1 MKKKIL
7 SFILVLG
14 LFVSSLMLFTACGE
28 KDEKQANAISYVDVN
43 GNEQYG
49 WQEFEYSADMNINP
63 VKDIKVKIG
72 YDDGSQEVCDFF
84 DSKFTIKITWQSF
97 DDSVL
102 PETLKSLPNSTE
114 YKVGT
119 YTIEHQFG
127 KVSNFWYFT
136 VKQATYGGQYSLS
149 LKTSGWDYISQPT
162 TEELVSQASTSD
174 AQGNDLEI
182 DNSNGVYLYTI
193 TEENWNALKQQLNIT
208 STDYTLP
215 DTQEV
220 QEGLEEIAESW
231 FGESKLLPGEYIF
244 VAKVVDTQNY
254 ESMFTTQG
262 HKITVEKTVL
272 SVTEETKDNICRNYE
287 FDYQTLEEVQQGIAL
302 ELNRYNMSD
311 TAPIKIQDK
320 HGNEYKFDDFGPTD
334 VWEKGT
340 PEKINYFEHN
350 GQDFR
355 VLFAPANYVS
365 WTNDESFVAQGFDW
379 SNIFV
384 KVGIFIT
391 PVKITA
397 NLGTENFVYGEYQ
410 ANKGQFAHCFSLSVS
425 DLDYY
430 DSVVDLIDF
439 EIKKGEETLTTGA
452 NVGLNNEHKGYFY
465 LNVADNNLDIGT
477 YTVDLNKKYPKAIII
492 EYADNVQQQSV
503 VIEKA
508 DLKLTTESY
517 EGETGNNGCDV
528 TISETGDITAKYLVY
543 YEGID
548 PFYKGYLSD
557 ADNLSEFVYAE
568 LETIDNVQ
576 GSNDTVKLSNINI
589 TTELIDD
596 RVWVVIN
603 AHVDSMTGEYGN
615 YDFFNIKATSGNK
628 FFNGLDSD
636 CYLNITRSES

>member
-14 LFVSSLMLFTACGE
+14 LFVSSLMLFTACGG
-28 KDEKQANAISYVDVN
+28 KDEKQAYAISYVDVN
-43 GNEQYG
+43 GNEQYSG
-49 WQEFEYSADMNINP
+49 QEFEYNTNMNINP
-63 VKDIKVKIG
+63 VKDVMVKIS

-97 DDSVL
+97 DESVL
-102 PETLKSLPNSTE
+102 PETLQSLPNSTE
-114 YKVGT
+114 YKAGT
-119 YTIEHQFG
+119 YTIEHQFD
-127 KVSNFWYFT
+127 KVASSWYFN
-136 VKQATYGGQYSLS
+136 VIQATYGGQYSLS
-149 LKTSGWDYISQPT
+149 LQTSGWDYVSQPT
-162 TEELVSQASTSD
+162 TEELVSQAITLD
-174 AQGNDLEI
+174 AQGNEIAI
-182 DNSNGVYLYTI
+182 DNSTNVYLYTI

-208 STDYTLP
+208 SAGYTLP

-220 QEGLEEIAESW
+220 QEGLEKIAESW

-254 ESMFTTQG
+254 KSMFTTQG

-272 SVTEETKDNICRNYE
+272 SITEETKDNICRNYE

-302 ELNRYNMSD
+302 ELNRFNMID

-334 VWEKGT
+334 TWEEGT

-350 GQDFR
+350 GDAFR
-355 VLFAPANYVS
+355 VLFAPANYVT
-365 WTNDESFVAQGFDW
+365 WTTNNDSFPAQGFDW

-410 ANKGQFAHCFSLSVS
+410 ENKGEFDHCFSLSVS
-425 DLDYY
+425 GLGYNDSV
-430 DSVVDLIDF
+430 SVVDLIDF
-439 EIKKGEETLTTGA
+439 EIKKGEETLTTVA
-452 NVGLNNEHKGYFY
+452 NVGMNDEHAGYFY
-465 LNVADNNLDIGT
+465 LNVADDILDIGT
-477 YTVDLNKKYPKAIII
+477 YTVDLNRKYPKAIII
-492 EYADNVQQQSV
+492 EYNKNVQQQSV

-508 DLKLTTESY
+508 DLKLTSSES
-517 EGETGNNGCDV
+517 ETGVSGCDV

-548 PFYKGYLSD
+548 PSYKGYLSD
-557 ADNLSEFVYAE
+557 ADNLSGFEYTE
-568 LETIDNVQ
+568 LGTHGNVH
-576 GSNDTVKLSNINI
+576 GSSDTVTLTNINI
-589 TTELIDD
+589 TTELIGDK
-596 RVWVVIN
+596 VWVVIN
-603 AHVDSMTGEYGN
+603 AHVESMTGGSGN
-615 YDFFNIKATSGNK
+615 YDFFKITATSGDE
-628 FFNGLDSD
+628 FFNGLDFD
-636 CYLNITRSES
+636 CYLYITR

>member
-49 WQEFEYSADMNINP
+49 WQEFEYSTDMNINP
-63 VKDIKVKIG
+63 IKDIKVKIG

-162 TEELVSQASTSD
+162 TEELVSQAITSD
-174 AQGNDLEI
+174 AQGNALEI
-182 DNSNGVYLYTI
+182 DNSNNVYLYTI

-220 QEGLEEIAESW
+220 QEGLEEIADSW

-320 HGNEYKFDDFGPTD
+320 HGNEYKFDNFGPTD
-334 VWEKGT
+334 TWEEGT

-350 GQDFR
+350 GQTFK
-355 VLFAPANYVS
+355 VLFAPANYVA
-365 WTNDESFVAQGFDW
+365 WTNDESFAAQGFDW

-410 ANKGQFAHCFSLSVS
+410 ANKGKFAHCFSLSVS

-430 DSVVDLIDF
+430 DSVVELIDF

-452 NVGLNNEHKGYFY
+452 NVGLNDEHAGYFY
-465 LNVADNNLDIGT
+465 LNVADDNLDIGT
-477 YTVDLNKKYPKAIII
+477 YTVDLNRKYPKAIII
-492 EYADNVQQQSV
+492 EYAGDVQQQSV

-517 EGETGNNGCDV
+517 EGETGNSGCDV

-576 GSNDTVKLSNINI
+576 GSNDTVELSNINI

-636 CYLNITRSES
+636 CYLNITRE

>member
-1 MKKKIL
+1 MGKLNDKL
-7 SFILVLG
+7 
-14 LFVSSLMLFTACGE
+14 
-28 KDEKQANAISYVDVN
+28 KDVVRNWLNIVPAPGDTITIQETNTFEGNCFRNLLWYRGDASELHQYYTQTDDMMGNA
-43 GNEQYG
+43 
-49 WQEFEYSADMNINP
+49 
-63 VKDIKVKIG
+63 
-72 YDDGSQEVCDFF
+72 
-84 DSKFTIKITWQSF
+84 KFWAS
-97 DDSVL
+97 D
-102 PETLKSLPNSTE
+102 
-114 YKVGT
+114 
-119 YTIEHQFG
+119 
-127 KVSNFWYFT
+127 
-136 VKQATYGGQYSLS
+136 
-149 LKTSGWDYISQPT
+149 T
-162 TEELVSQASTSD
+162 T
-174 AQGNDLEI
+174 NDLKMRKI
-182 DNSNGVYLYTI
+182 HTG
-193 TEENWNALKQQLNIT
+193 
-208 STDYTLP
+208 LP
-215 DTQEV
+215 AM
-220 QEGLEEIAESW
+220 I
-231 FGESKLLPGEYIF
+231 
-244 VAKVVDTQNY
+244 VDMLADIIVDSFN
-254 ESMFTTQG
+254 
-262 HKITVEKTVL
+262 KITVEKTVL
-272 SVTEETKDNICRNYE
+272 SVTEETKNNICRNYE

-302 ELNRYNMSD
+302 ELNRYNTND
-311 TAPIKIQDK
+311 TAPIKIQDE

-334 VWEKGT
+334 TWEEGT

-350 GQDFR
+350 GQAFR
-355 VLFAPANYVS
+355 VLFAPANYVT

-465 LNVADNNLDIGT
+465 LNVADNILDIGT

-517 EGETGNNGCDV
+517 VGETGNNGCDV

-576 GSNDTVKLSNINI
+576 GSNDTVELSDINI

-615 YDFFNIKATSGNK
+615 YDFFNITATSGDE

>member
-14 LFVSSLMLFTACGE
+14 LFVSSLMLFTACGG

-43 GNEQYG
+43 GNEQYSG
-49 WQEFEYSADMNINP
+49 QEFEYSTDMNINP
-63 VKDIKVKIG
+63 VKDIKVKIS

-97 DDSVL
+97 DASVL
-102 PETLKSLPNSTE
+102 PETLQSLPNSTE

-119 YTIEHQFG
+119 YTIEHQFD
-127 KVSNFWYFT
+127 KVASSWYFN
-136 VKQATYGGQYSLS
+136 VIQATYGGQYSLS
-149 LKTSGWDYISQPT
+149 LQTSGWDYVSQPT
-162 TEELVSQASTSD
+162 TENLVSQAIALD
-174 AQGNDLEI
+174 AQGNEIAI
-182 DNSNGVYLYTI
+182 DNSNGIYLYSI
-193 TEENWNALKQQLNIT
+193 KEEDWNALKQQLNIT
-208 STDYTLP
+208 SAGYTLP

-302 ELNRYNMSD
+302 ELNRYNMSG
-311 TAPIKIQDK
+311 TAPIEIQDE
-320 HGNEYKFDDFGPTD
+320 HGNEYSFDNFGPTD
-334 VWEKGT
+334 TWEEGT

-350 GQDFR
+350 GQDFK
-355 VLFAPANYVS
+355 VLFAPANYVA
-365 WTNDESFVAQGFDW
+365 WTNNESFAVEGFDL

-384 KVGIFIT
+384 KVGIYIT

-397 NLGTENFVYGEYQ
+397 DLKTKNFVYGEYQ
-410 ANKGQFAHCFSLSVS
+410 QNKAEFSSCFALGV
-425 DLDYY
+425 DNLNDN
-430 DSVVDLIDF
+430 DVLATDLINF

-452 NVGLNNEHKGYFY
+452 NVGLNDEHAGYFY
-465 LNVADNNLDIGT
+465 LNVADNMLDIGT

-492 EYADNVQQQSV
+492 EYSDNVQQQSV

-517 EGETGNNGCDV
+517 VGETGNNGCDV
-528 TISETGDITAKYLVY
+528 TISETGDITAKYLIY

-548 PFYKGYLSD
+548 PSYKGYLSNIP
-557 ADNLSEFVYAE
+557 NLSDFVYTE

-576 GSNDTVKLSNINI
+576 GSSDTVALSNMTIS
-589 TTELIDD
+589 TDLIDG

-603 AHVDSMTGEYGN
+603 AHVDSMTGERGN
-615 YDFFNIKATSGNK
+615 YDFFNITATSGDE
-628 FFNGLDSD
+628 FFNGLDFD
-636 CYLNITRSES
+636 CYLNITRE

>member
-14 LFVSSLMLFTACGE
+14 LFVSSLMLFTACGG
-28 KDEKQANAISYVDVN
+28 KDEKQAYAISYVDVN
-43 GNEQYG
+43 GNEQYSG
-49 WQEFEYSADMNINP
+49 QEFEYSADMNINP
-63 VKDIKVKIG
+63 VKDIKVKIS

-97 DDSVL
+97 DESVL
-102 PETLKSLPNSTE
+102 PETLQSLPNSTE

-119 YTIEHQFG
+119 YTIEHQFD
-127 KVSNFWYFT
+127 KVASSWYFN
-136 VKQATYGGQYSLS
+136 VIQATYGGQYSLS
-149 LKTSGWDYISQPT
+149 LKTSGWDYVSQPT
-162 TEELVSQASTSD
+162 TENLVSQAITLD
-174 AQGNDLEI
+174 AQGNEIAI
-182 DNSNGVYLYTI
+182 DNSNGIDLYSI
-193 TEENWNALKQQLNIT
+193 KEEDWNALKQQLNIT
-208 STDYTLP
+208 SAGYTLP

-220 QEGLEEIAESW
+220 QEGLEKIADSW

-302 ELNRYNMSD
+302 ELNRYNMSG
-311 TAPIKIQDK
+311 TAPIEIQDE
-320 HGNEYKFDDFGPTD
+320 HGNEYSFDNFGPTD
-334 VWEKGT
+334 VWKEGT

-350 GQDFR
+350 GQAFK
-355 VLFAPANYVS
+355 VLFAPANYVA
-365 WTNDESFVAQGFDW
+365 WTNNESFAVEGFDL

-384 KVGIFIT
+384 NVGIYIT

-397 NLGTENFVYGEYQ
+397 DLGTENFVYGEYQ
-410 ANKGQFAHCFSLSVS
+410 ANKDQFAHCFSLSVS
-425 DLDYY
+425 DLDNY

-452 NVGLNNEHKGYFY
+452 NVGLNDEHAGYFY
-465 LNVADNNLDIGT
+465 LNVADNNLGIGT
-477 YTVDLNKKYPKAIII
+477 YTVGLNRKYPKAIII
-492 EYADNVQQQSV
+492 DYNNNVQQQSV

-508 DLKLTTESY
+508 DLKLTSS
-517 EGETGNNGCDV
+517 EGETGNSGCNV

-543 YEGID
+543 YEGVNPI
-548 PFYKGYLSD
+548 YKGYLSD
-557 ADNLSEFVYAE
+557 AGDLSEFVYKE
-568 LETIDNVQ
+568 LGSIGTVV
-576 GSNDTVKLSNINI
+576 GSNDTVTLSSINI
-589 TTELIDD
+589 TTELIDG

-603 AHVDSMTGEYGN
+603 AHVDNMTGESGN
-615 YDFFNIKATSGNK
+615 YDFFKITATSGNE
-628 FFNGLDSD
+628 FFNGLNSD
-636 CYLNITRSES
+636 CFLNITRE